1 MLAQLDFLIQQVAEL
16 VQRRAL
22 TDRRMGYVW
31 MIVPLLPVVVGIVLV
46 ASFIQLIVSI
56 IPTISNVQQASATVV
71 GSFFALYGV
80 ALILFYI
87 VGLFGAFALY
97 YLFDRRNA
105 HFKRQHQLFKTL
117 ATYFAAR
124 ATVPNDENVWNL
136 SKNAEDAIYDEQNR
150 PAGIWAMLY
159 IFVNPIAGL
168 IAAYDLTQDLRRHEE
183 RQFEYQ
189 AALRNVMLEAGN
201 SFPPPT
207 SSRSHKRD
215 AMLFLILT
223 AITGGLF
230 WIYWF
235 YTLLKDYNDHFRDQA
250 AFEDQILLALKPTPQ
265 TRPCQACGGPV
276 PENAKFCPFC
286 GRPQTI

>member
-1 MLAQLDFLIQQVAEL
+1 MIQQVEEL

-31 MIVPLLPVVVGIVLV
+31 MIVPLLPVVVGIILV

-56 IPTISNVQQASATVV
+56 IPTMSNVQQASASVV
-71 GSFFALYGV
+71 GSFFALYGL
-80 ALILFYI
+80 ALVSFYI

-97 YLFDRRNA
+97 YLFDRRNS
-105 HFKRQHQLFKTL
+105 HFKRQQQLFKTL
-117 ATYFAAR
+117 ATYFAAK
-124 ATVPNDENVWNL
+124 ATVSTDENAWKL
-136 SKNAEDAIYDEQNR
+136 SKIAEDTIYEEQNR

-189 AALRNVMLEAGN
+189 AALRNVLLGAGDT
-201 SFPPPT
+201 PPSPV
-207 SSRSHKRD
+207 SSRFHKRD
-215 AMLFLILT
+215 AILFLILT

-235 YTLLKDYNDHFRDQA
+235 YTLLKDYNDHFRNQA
-250 AFEDQILLALKPTPQ
+250 TFEDQLLLALKPMPQ
-265 TRPCQACGGPV
+265 TRSCLACGGPV

-286 GRPQTI
+286 GRPQTT